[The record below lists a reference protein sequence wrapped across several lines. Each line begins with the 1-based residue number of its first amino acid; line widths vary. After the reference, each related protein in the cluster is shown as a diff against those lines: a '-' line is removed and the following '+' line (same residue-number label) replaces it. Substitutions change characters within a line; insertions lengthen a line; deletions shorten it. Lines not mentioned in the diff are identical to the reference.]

1 MEFSDVLATIALGVS
16 IVAAWHSYKAHR
28 ESVAFNEREARRDF
42 SRERSE
48 FLIRIERSTK
58 LFERAESRISSVL
71 STIESQSDR
80 ITSSLSAQTDKLRSD
95 LKYLEG
101 CLRQSKIL
109 WDENYDMSHDGLAH
123 HKPRHLALL
132 EDDEKFAT
140 QALARADKA
149 EETLNTDFFL
159 SNPNIG

>member
-1 MEFSDVLATIALGVS
+1 MEFSDVLATIALVVS

-28 ESVAFNEREARRDF
+28 ESVAFSERETRREF

-58 LFERAESRISSVL
+58 LFERAENRIATVL
-71 STIESQSDR
+71 SAIESQPDR
-80 ITSSLSAQTDKLRSD
+80 IASSLSAQTDELRSD

-101 CLRQSKIL
+101 CLRQSRIL

-132 EDDEKFAT
+132 EDDEEFAA

-149 EETLNTDFFL
+149 EETLSTNLFI
-159 SNPNIG
+159 SNPIIG